1 VSEPQ
6 PSTRSIVRRLTAA
19 IVFLVILDM
28 FVPGWLRRAEYE
40 RYEAGRV
47 FRFQYSDLFGLGPV
61 VDYLREHP
69 RGDRPRS
76 VFLGD
81 SVVWG
86 YRLRQADSLPEQFA
100 VRRPSVRVLNFAVNE
115 FGSGSAFLMLKA
127 IIDSIDT
134 VYLHIGGRAV
144 NAGLAQLIP
153 VSDDDVRR
161 FGLDPADRLEQ
172 RLETLA
178 GFWRLYRYSY
188 RLQAALFGTSTRNYL
203 YAHKS
208 ALIWWRE
215 SAGADPGGDRDF
227 TPVRPSASRLTVGY
241 DVAATEATAA
251 RRQELERAQSWLW
264 EYATF
269 IRDHGKRAIFFSMAS
284 PNDAGGNR
292 DLADLNRIFR
302 HAVVF
307 VAVGVPDDM
316 KIDTAH
322 LSAAGS
328 RAVAE
333 MLDTLTAAELEQAG
347 AVH

>member
-1 VSEPQ
+1 
-6 PSTRSIVRRLTAA
+6 
-19 IVFLVILDM
+19 
-28 FVPGWLRRAEYE
+28 
-40 RYEAGRV
+40 V

-69 RGDRPRS
+69 RGDRPRA

-86 YRLRQADSLPEQFA
+86 YRLRQTDSLPEQFA

-127 IIDSIDT
+127 IVDSIDT

-144 NAGLAQLIP
+144 NGGLARMIP
-153 VSDDDVRR
+153 VTDDDVRR
-161 FGLDPADRLEQ
+161 FGLDPPDRLEQ
-172 RLETLA
+172 RLEALA
-178 GFWRLYRYSY
+178 GGVWRLYRYSY
-188 RLQAALFGTSTRNYL
+188 RLQAGLFGTSTRNYL

-215 SAGADPGGDRDF
+215 SAGPDPGGDRDF
-227 TPVRPSASRLTVGY
+227 APVRPSASRLTVGY
-241 DVAATEATAA
+241 DVAATEPTAA
-251 RRQELERAQSWLW
+251 RRQELERVQSWLW

-269 IRDHGKRAIFFSMAS
+269 IRDHGKRAVFFSMVS

-302 HAVVF
+302 HAVVL

-316 KIDTAH
+316 KIDKTH

-328 RAVAE
+328 RAVAD
-333 MLDTLTAAELEQAG
+333 MLDTLTAAELEQTG